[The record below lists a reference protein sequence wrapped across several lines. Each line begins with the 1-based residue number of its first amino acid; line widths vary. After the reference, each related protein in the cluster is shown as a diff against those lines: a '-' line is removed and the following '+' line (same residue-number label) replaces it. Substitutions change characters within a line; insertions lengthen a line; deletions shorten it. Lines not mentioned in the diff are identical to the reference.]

1 VRGVNDFTLS
11 NGKGFIRRNVRVVY
25 DCGVRKA
32 HEQVFLMKLGWG
44 ILNDKCSSREWLLRA
59 KYVKSQVE
67 DQQLHSRNTD
77 SSVWKEICKVWPQ
90 VIAGTYRLVHREW
103 KENHVLER
111 CLA

>member
-1 VRGVNDFTLS
+1 VEYAKHMN
-11 NGKGFIRRNVRVVY
+11 K
-25 DCGVRKA
+25 
-32 HEQVFLMKLGWG
+32 VFLMKLGWG